1 MRISGATLAPLEC
14 PHLYAMSFTATFV
27 VVAPTQV
34 RASSAFR
41 PRAVPALRSSA
52 FTKSVSTRKS
62 VKTSASYQ
70 GPDQEIT
77 PMMLTTAALGALGS
91 ACSVVLLA
99 STVEATSV
107 VAATAAGLAEAEEI
121 AMTMEYSSRVTSGTR
136 LASAPA
142 VDMDTQDHK
151 TGQELFECDIQSLRC
166 VT

>member
-1 MRISGATLAPLEC
+1 
-14 PHLYAMSFTATFV
+14 
-27 VVAPTQV
+27 
-34 RASSAFR
+34 
-41 PRAVPALRSSA
+41 
-52 FTKSVSTRKS
+52 
-62 VKTSASYQ
+62 
-70 GPDQEIT
+70 
-77 PMMLTTAALGALGS
+77 MMLTTAALGALGS